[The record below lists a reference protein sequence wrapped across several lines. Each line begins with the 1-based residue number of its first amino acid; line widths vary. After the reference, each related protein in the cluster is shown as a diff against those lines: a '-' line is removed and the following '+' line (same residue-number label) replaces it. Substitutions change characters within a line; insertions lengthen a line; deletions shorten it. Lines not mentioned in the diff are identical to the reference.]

1 VIKLEGLMVQWADFE
16 AAAPELAAQGR
27 ELIERF
33 RFVLA
38 GTIRRDGTPRIS
50 PVEAHFVRG
59 HLMLV
64 MIAGTLKVR
73 DLLRD
78 PRILLNSP
86 VTDPDDPNAEFKL
99 RGRVVEIR
107 DQVLREDTADTV
119 EAASGWRPPER
130 WHFFAIDIEDAAFI
144 AWEGG
149 EMLMTHWNRDR
160 GLDQLRRRTAV
171 IDEPGG

>member
-1 VIKLEGLMVQWADFE
+1 MRPLLSLSERLLARLAINLEDLMFQWADFE

-27 ELIERF
+27 ELIESF

-50 PVEAHFVRG
+50 PVEAHIVGG

-64 MIAGTLKVR
+64 MISGTRKAG

-86 VTDPDDPNAEFKL
+86 VKA
-99 RGRVVEIR
+99 
-107 DQVLREDTADTV
+107 LREITAV
-119 EAASGWRPPER
+119 AIKAASGWQPPQG
-130 WHFFAIDIEDAAFI
+130 WHFFSIDIEDAAFI
-144 AWEGG
+144 AWKAG
-149 EMLMTHWNRDR
+149 EMQMARWNRDR
-160 GLDQLRRRTAV
+160 GLDHVTRRTAV
-171 IDEPGG
+171 LDEPGQ